1 MSVVNTYNL
10 FLNSKQR
17 DSGTSNEFRINL
29 LKPIGLTNPNNWFS
43 VRIGSAE
50 IPYIFQLINNSNSTI
65 NFTVVRGGNTHNGTL
80 ILEHGNY
87 NILSLLTEFKQKLTT
102 AVQTLTGYTPTF
114 LFTYT
119 RTTGKCTLAQQPTN
133 GDIIGCNITIHN
145 NSPIFMTCIGF
156 DASFIIT
163 FTTSAVS
170 TQNVNVSQNNAVY
183 IRSDSLIQ
191 TSNFESIVEKSNI
204 SDILAKIQVNTL
216 PQTFII
222 WTNPSDLEVVINN
235 RVIDTVSLYLSSS
248 LSYELSLQNL
258 DWQCRM
264 TIKEYTNLPSNEQ
277 LRTIAS
283 ASASNG
289 LHLNSSDQTGV
300 DEETRSALAQRS
312 ELINTLQ
319 NLKNKMS
326 KKLKNKDA
334 V

>member
-1 MSVVNTYNL
+1 MSVINSYNL

-50 IPYIFQLINNSNSTI
+50 IPYIFQLINSTNSTI
-65 NFTVVRGGNTHNGTL
+65 EFSVTRGSNTFNGT
-80 ILEHGNY
+80 ITLEHGNY
-87 NILSLLTEFKQKLTT
+87 NILALLAEFKSKLKTSVE
-102 AVQTLTGYTPTF
+102 ALTGYSPTF
-114 LFTYT
+114 LFTYA
-119 RTTGKCTLAQQPTN
+119 RTTGKCTLAQSPTN
-133 GDIIGCNITIHN
+133 GDTTGCTVAIQN

-156 DASFIIT
+156 SQSFSFS
-163 FTTSAVS
+163 FTSSAIS

-235 RVIDTVSLYLSSS
+235 RVIDTVSLYLSTS

-264 TIKEYTNLPSNEQ
+264 TIKEYTNLPNEEQ
-277 LRTIAS
+277 RRTIAS
-283 ASASNG
+283 VSRLEPSK
-289 LHLNSSDQTGV
+289 SV
-300 DEETRSALAQRS
+300 DEETEKALQQRN
-312 ELINTLQ
+312 ELMNILNEHRKALT
-319 NLKNKMS
+319 
-326 KKLKNKDA
+326 KKLERKI
-334 V
+334 

>member
-1 MSVVNTYNL
+1 MSVINSYNL

-50 IPYIFQLINNSNSTI
+50 IPYIFQLINSTNSTI
-65 NFTVVRGGNTHNGTL
+65 AFTVTRGASIYNGTFT
-80 ILEHGNY
+80 LEHGNY
-87 NILSLLTEFKQKLTT
+87 NILALLTEFKGKLKT
-102 AVQTLTGYTPTF
+102 AIVALTGYSPTF

-119 RTTGKCTLAQQPTN
+119 RTTGKCTLAQSPTN
-133 GDIIGCNITIHN
+133 GDTTGCTLTIQN

-156 DASFIIT
+156 SQPFSFS
-163 FTTSAVS
+163 FTTSAIS

-235 RVIDTVSLYLSSS
+235 RVIDTISLYLSTS

-264 TIKEYTNLPSNEQ
+264 TIKEYTNLPNEEQ
-277 LRTIAS
+277 RRTIAS
-283 ASASNG
+283 VSRLEPLPS
-289 LHLNSSDQTGV
+289 V
-300 DEETRSALAQRS
+300 DEETKNALIQRK
-312 ELINTLQ
+312 ELVDR
-319 NLKNKMS
+319 LKDLKEVF
-326 KKLKNKDA
+326 KKERKF
-334 V
+334 

>member
-1 MSVVNTYNL
+1 MSVINTYNI

-50 IPYIFQLINNSNSTI
+50 IPYIFQLINSSNATI
-65 NFTVVRGGNTHNGTL
+65 NFTVIRGATLYDGNFTL
-80 ILEHGNY
+80 QFGNY
-87 NILSLLTEFKQKLTT
+87 NILTLLDEFKAKLS
-102 AVQTLTGYTPTF
+102 AAIQALTGYSPTL
-114 LFTYT
+114 LFTYS
-119 RTTGKCTLAQQPTN
+119 RTTGKCTLDQIPTN
-133 GDIIGCNITIHN
+133 TDTTGCAITIHN
-145 NSPIFMTCIGF
+145 NSSVFMTCIGF
-156 DASFIIT
+156 VAAFTIT

-191 TSNFESIVEKSNI
+191 TSNFESIVDKSNI

-235 RVIDTVSLYLSSS
+235 RIIDSLSLYLSSS
-248 LSYELSLQNL
+248 ISYELSLQNL

-264 TIKEYTNLPSNEQ
+264 TIKEYTNLPADAQGQTMVSRSSRALGQE
-277 LRTIAS
+277 
-283 ASASNG
+283 G
-289 LHLNSSDQTGV
+289 NSD
-300 DEETRSALAQRS
+300 ETRALMTQRDS
-312 ELINTLQ
+312 LIEEL
-319 NLKNKMS
+319 KKM
-326 KKLKNKDA
+326 KQKLKRYP
-334 V
+334 